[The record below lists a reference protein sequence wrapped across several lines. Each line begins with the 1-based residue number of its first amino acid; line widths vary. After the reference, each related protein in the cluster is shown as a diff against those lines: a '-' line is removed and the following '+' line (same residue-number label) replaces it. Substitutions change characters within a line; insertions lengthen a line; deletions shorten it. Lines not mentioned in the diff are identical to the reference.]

1 MGLEEFKLVK
11 EFEDGN
17 DWVMQFE
24 TSIEN
29 VNKLKKL
36 YGENFEEVISKY
48 LEGILKD
55 KDKLEKFIEFC
66 KEND

>member
-29 VNKLKKL
+29 VNKLKEL

-48 LEGILKD
+48 LEEILKD